1 MFLSGIKP
9 TLLPPLLYEYSISSP
24 SPHLANNATS
34 LGKKP
39 VSTVLFDNMAVT
51 RYWPSP
57 SFCPLSTGNV
67 NFSDTTLVKVSTFN
81 PLSSPSPIT
90 TLVNVTG
97 FLVAMLSANKL

>member
-9 TLLPPLLYEYSISSP
+9 TLLPPLEYEYNTSSP
-24 SPHLANNATS
+24 SPHFANSATS
-34 LGKKP
+34 LGKNP
-39 VSTVLFDNMAVT
+39 VSTVPLDNTAVT
-51 RYWPSP
+51 RYCPSP
-57 SFCPLSTGNV
+57 SFCPSCTGNV
-67 NFSDTTLVKVSTFN
+67 NFSDTTLVKVSIFN